1 MGEGELTCEKRTTRA
16 PPTCRYGSDTLAMIE
31 ERLTKVGKELGVNI
45 VCAQTN
51 YEGEMCELV
60 RREYSRRWGQSS

>member
-1 MGEGELTCEKRTTRA
+1 M
-16 PPTCRYGSDTLAMIE
+16 
-31 ERLTKVGKELGVNI
+31 TKLGKELGVNI

-60 RREYSRRWGQSS
+60 SGFPELPFFRAIR